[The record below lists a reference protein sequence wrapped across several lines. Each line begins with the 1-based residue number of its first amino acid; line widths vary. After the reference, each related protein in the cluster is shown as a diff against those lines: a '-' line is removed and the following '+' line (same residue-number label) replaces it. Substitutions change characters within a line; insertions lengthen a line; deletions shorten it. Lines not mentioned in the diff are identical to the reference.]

1 MSLEEEI
8 KGYKTVEES
17 NVKRIK
23 VYSEYT
29 VMYDPERVLATGY
42 KNKGSNMSRVLSER
56 LGELN
61 YQVKILENVPLIIYK
76 IPVEEETIFRTKL
89 EEIKSEGI
97 ISSYERSGDVYALET
112 ITEETKK
119 DTEF

>member
-8 KGYKTVEES
+8 NGYKTVEEN
-17 NVKRIK
+17 NVKKIK
-23 VYSEYT
+23 QYSEYT
-29 VMYDPERVLATGY
+29 VMYDPERVLAQGY
-42 KNKGSNMSRVLSER
+42 KNKGSNMSKVLSER

-97 ISSYERSGDVYALET
+97 ISSYERSGEVYALET
-112 ITEETKK
+112 IAEETKK
-119 DTEF
+119 DIEF